1 MIQGLMD
8 PSDAFSSSTAA
19 AFPPT
24 STSASSGFASPFTST
39 AGNTIS
45 HTSYKTF
52 PTGGQF
58 ASTAEGS
65 TIRPYFVYNC
75 NLQDATSMTM
85 SVRNSQR
92 ATSGM
97 GKRPRSP
104 ESPGD
109 RPSKRPSLAAHIQ
122 QRSIAGAGAGFRH
135 LSAGASSTNS
145 SRHPSEDW
153 VQQAGGLSID
163 SPNFVAPG
171 VFPSAT
177 SQAGDFDMDMAV
189 EEEQDASSV
198 NIGMGMTEGPVS
210 QLAPLQTNGFVQ
222 SVQQHIQEPATP
234 HRHHYG
240 TRYAERLQA
249 SLGPPQ
255 INVVPATPVNAPLH
269 QTQQQNAAQAP
280 GQPEIHAGQ
289 SGPDPFR
296 VGSETRPSTPP
307 PSDSSPTP
315 MAISPTISFAQISS
329 ASMSMSM
336 SPATPTAAKRR
347 VMFGPR
353 TGCEKCRMG
362 IKHFTHYE

>member
-8 PSDAFSSSTAA
+8 PSDAFSSSTAT
-19 AFPPT
+19 AFPPA
-24 STSASSGFASPFTST
+24 STSANSGFASPFTST
-39 AGNTIS
+39 TGNTTS
-45 HTSYKTF
+45 LTSYKTF
-52 PTGGQF
+52 PTGGPF

-65 TIRPYFVYNC
+65 TIRPYFGYNC
-75 NLQDATSMTM
+75 NLQDATSVTM
-85 SVRNSQR
+85 SVRHSQR

-97 GKRPRSP
+97 GKRARSP

-109 RPSKRPSLAAHIQ
+109 RPS
-122 QRSIAGAGAGFRH
+122 H
-135 LSAGASSTNS
+135 LSAGASSTAS

-163 SPNFVAPG
+163 SPNFVTPG
-171 VFPSAT
+171 AFPSAT
-177 SQAGDFDMDMAV
+177 SVDGDFDMDMAV
-189 EEEQDASSV
+189 EEEQDASSG
-198 NIGMGMTEGPVS
+198 NMSMTMAEGPVP

-222 SVQQHIQEPATP
+222 SVQQQIQEPVTP

-249 SLGPPQ
+249 SLGTPQ
-255 INVVPATPVNAPLH
+255 INVVPATPVNPPLH
-269 QTQQQNAAQAP
+269 QTQQQSPAQAP
-280 GQPEIHAGQ
+280 AHAEMHVGQ
-289 SGPDPFR
+289 SGPDLFR
-296 VGSETRPSTPP
+296 AGNETRPSTPP
-307 PSDSSPTP
+307 PSGSSPTP
-315 MAISPTISFAQISS
+315 MAISPTVSFAQISS
-329 ASMSMSM
+329 ASMGMSM